1 MKQWIGRGILIEQR
15 GACWRVLDG
24 REVIVIVRGRNAAYE
39 AATRHYRR
47 KNDAAS
53 AMRCPG
59 RPRNKRSA

>member
-24 REVIVIVRGRNAAYE
+24 HEVIVIVRGRNAAYE

-47 KNDAAS
+47 KNDAA
-53 AMRCPG
+53 
-59 RPRNKRSA
+59 